1 MVVVVAVGLLA
12 FAQAEP
18 YDIGKDL
25 TGSTENWEQSADDFA
40 VDRIQS
46 GFKFADNRKRDVVV
60 CREPGMVTYF
70 GTPVMETRVYF
81 KNRRIFAVELS
92 LYNKG

>member
-1 MVVVVAVGLLA
+1 MKRIIVLAAFAAICPFA
-12 FAQAEP
+12 FAQVES

-40 VDRIQS
+40 VDRIQN

-60 CREPGMVTYF
+60 CR
-70 GTPVMETRVYF
+70 
-81 KNRRIFAVELS
+81 
-92 LYNKG
+92 